1 MNTRIKAIAQP
12 VRPAFLTLEQSGQ
25 YMGGLTSEAV
35 RHMVRN
41 GKLPVSK
48 LGGRLFI
55 AVRDIDQAMERTQI
69 RAL

>member
-1 MNTRIKAIAQP
+1 MSKQVIPITARY
-12 VRPAFLTLEQSGQ
+12 LTLAQTGQ
-25 YMGGLTSEAV
+25 YLGGLTSEAV

-55 AVRDIDQAMERTQI
+55 ATRDIDHAMEKTQI
-69 RAL
+69 RAI